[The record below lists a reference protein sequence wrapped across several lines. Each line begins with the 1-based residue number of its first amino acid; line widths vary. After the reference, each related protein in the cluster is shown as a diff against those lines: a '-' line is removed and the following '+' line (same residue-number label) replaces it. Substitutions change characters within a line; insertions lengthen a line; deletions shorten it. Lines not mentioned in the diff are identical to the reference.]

1 MSVYN
6 HFFLGDNNSVNPNVL
21 IGSGPL
27 LNVEVSIPSALADV
41 YSKENKSIPEP
52 KAGFALIDTGATRTC
67 IDDTVIR
74 QMDVSPIGVATS
86 YTAAGPKEHSLFP
99 AHFRFPAFKMDIDF
113 SSVLGVDL
121 KGQHFNNE
129 PIIALLGR
137 DLLSK
142 FIFVYNG
149 TLGMYTVA
157 F

>member
-6 HFFLGDNNSVNPNVL
+6 HFFLGDGNSVNTNVL
-21 IGSGPL
+21 IASGPL
-27 LNVEVSIPSALADV
+27 LSVEVSIPSALADI
-41 YSKENKSIPEP
+41 YSRENKSTPTP
-52 KAGFALIDTGATRTC
+52 KTGFALIDTGATRSC
-67 IDDTVIR
+67 VDDSVIR
-74 QMDVSPIGVATS
+74 QLDVNPIGVATS
-86 YTAAGPKEHSLFP
+86 YTAGGPKEHNLFP

-113 SSVLGVDL
+113 SSVLGVNL
-121 KGQHFNNE
+121 EGQNFNNE

-137 DLLSK
+137 DLLSG